1 MMIADSWA
9 QLRAYPARLVAIV
22 LAVTLGVGFL
32 AATAVFSSTS
42 SAGLR
47 SVAAAPLTGAD
58 VYVEATEDSS
68 SGQWLEHV
76 RERPEVASANPSH
89 AQTVQARTD
98 EQRLTAT
105 ALMLPADP
113 QLRWFDL
120 ASGSWPEKA
129 DEVMA
134 DSAAL
139 SDAGLDVGSTVEM
152 RLPSGDTRTVTVTGT
167 TDLGF
172 TPLAGVDM
180 QFYAPAAF
188 FGDTAPQQALVRVA
202 DGAKIPDAVE
212 GIDGALGSGFRVVA
226 AEEQADAAATKFVGG
241 TAEMTMI
248 ILAFAFIALLA
259 AAMVI
264 ANTFTILLAQRRR
277 QTALLRLVGAHR
289 RQVRA
294 LVLTEAGMLGG
305 LGSLLGL
312 VLGSA
317 LGYVGATLMG
327 LAGGGMRANPVALL
341 ACVAAGVIITVCAA
355 WLPARRAMAV
365 APAEALQ
372 DAAAEEATTPGM
384 RPWHVAGLVAVGV
397 GVVLAVAG
405 GVTGALPLTVG
416 GGALSAVGLLLVL
429 TRLSSRLLPV
439 VERLLARL
447 GTTAELAGANL
458 RRAPRRSATTVTAL
472 VLGTALI
479 AALSVASVSG
489 QATVD
494 ADLDRRYPVDA
505 SVQATDGSVSSDT
518 VARMRDIDSLTRV
531 EPVATA
537 DVEVTADDGGELVS
551 TVVGTPPELVR
562 AAGEEQLADGT
573 ADPPVLLLPPDRM
586 SALEA
591 ADGDT
596 VRVSVGA
603 ETRQFRVSGSELASV
618 SAEDTAVVARKVLAG
633 MDLGTETGMVWGV
646 AQDGADRDALSTAM
660 NRVAAQDLDITVS
673 GALSERTDIA
683 NVLDILLNLA
693 LAMLAVTVLIAV
705 VGVANTLGLSVLE
718 RRRETALLRAL
729 GLRRRRLQATLALE
743 GAALALLGALLGVAV
758 GVPYGLLGID
768 AVVGGKASLVVELPW
783 GQLALVVVAAV
794 GACVLASALPA
805 RQAARAEPSEAL
817 TG

>member
-1 MMIADSWA
+1 MIADSWA

-58 VYVEATEDSS
+58 VYVEATEEPS

-76 RERPEVASANPSH
+76 RKRPDVASANPSH
-89 AQTVQARTD
+89 ARTVQARTGG
-98 EQRLTAT
+98 QRLTAT
-105 ALMLPADP
+105 ALTLPADP

-120 ASGSWPEKA
+120 ASGSWPEET

-139 SDAGLDVGSTVEM
+139 SDAGLDVGSTLEM
-152 RLPSGDTRTVTVTGT
+152 RLPSGETRTVTVTGA

-202 DGAKIPDAVE
+202 EGTEIPGVAE
-212 GIDGALGSGFRVVA
+212 GIDSALGSGFRAVA
-226 AEEQADAAATKFVGG
+226 AADQADAAATKFVGG
-241 TAEMTMI
+241 TTEMTAI
-248 ILAFAFIALLA
+248 ILAFAFVALLA

-312 VLGSA
+312 VLGSV

-327 LAGGGMRANPVALL
+327 LAGGGMRANPLALL
-341 ACVAAGVIITVCAA
+341 ACVAAGVVITLCAA

-372 DAAAEEATTPGM
+372 DAAAEETATPG
-384 RPWHVAGLVAVGV
+384 HVAGLVAVGA
-397 GVVLAVAG
+397 GAVLAVAG

-416 GGALSAVGLLLVL
+416 GGALSAVG
-429 TRLSSRLLPV
+429 
-439 VERLLARL
+439 LLARL

-479 AALSVASVSG
+479 AALSVAAVSG

-505 SVQATDGSVSSDT
+505 SVQATDGSISPDT
-518 VARMRDIDSLTRV
+518 VARMRDIDGLTRV
-531 EPVATA
+531 EPVTTA
-537 DVEVTADDGGELVS
+537 DVEVTAGGAGEPVP
-551 TVVGTPPELVR
+551 TIVGASPEMAR
-562 AAGEEQLADGT
+562 AAGEEQLADAT
-573 ADPPVLLLPPDRM
+573 ADPPVMLLPPDRM

-591 ADGDT
+591 ADSDT

-603 ETRQFRVSGSELASV
+603 ESRRFRVSGSELASV
-618 SAEDTAVVARKVLAG
+618 SAGETAVVARKVLAG
-633 MDLGTETGMVWGV
+633 MDLGTETGTVWGV

-660 NRVAAQDLDITVS
+660 NRVAAQDLGITVS

-743 GAALALLGALLGVAV
+743 GAALALLGALLGVV
-758 GVPYGLLGID
+758 IGVPYGLLGID
-768 AVVGGKASLVVELPW
+768 AVVGGKASLVVELSW
-783 GQLALVVVAAV
+783 GRLALVVVAAV